1 MLINLRNG
9 AIPHD
14 RLIKI
19 TSGDTQLLFNSF
31 VFAFVFLPIVFCV
44 YFVLGK
50 FKNKEIATLF
60 LVASSLYFYSFYE
73 INFLLLITVSMLVN
87 YSLGTLLTRA
97 TQYKQVILTIGI
109 VFNIALL
116 GYFKYADFFIKNV
129 NALFNTEIGLLYLAL
144 PLGISFITFQQIAY
158 LVDIYRGEI
167 AHSKLSSY
175 MIFSTFFPQLIA
187 GPIVNH
193 KDVMTDYESAD
204 KKKINLDNVSRGLFI
219 FLIGLVKKIVIAD
232 TFAIWVT
239 DGFANYESLTFM
251 EAWFVII
258 AYTVQLYFDFSGYC
272 DMAIGLA
279 LMFNIHIPVNF
290 NSPYKARNIHEFWR
304 RWHMTLNRFL
314 TKYVYFPL
322 GGSRKGE
329 LITWLNILIVFFIS
343 GFWHGAG
350 WTFIIWGMLHGI
362 GSVVLRIV
370 KKYTNIQLPFLFS
383 WFITFLFIVLARVY
397 FRSESVSQAHHMF
410 GTLFTPDWES
420 VVNFFTIPP
429 EIFDTAS
436 DIEVFGFALN
446 TPSILIGALIITL
459 AICFFAKNSIQLLES
474 FTFSWKQIWLI
485 QLLAIL
491 LFATMFFVKKSSVF
505 IYFNF

>member
-1 MLINLRNG
+1 M
-9 AIPHD
+9 
-14 RLIKI
+14 
-19 TSGDTQLLFNSF
+19 LFNSF
-31 VFAFVFLPIVFCV
+31 VFAFVFLPIVLIV
-44 YFVLGK
+44 YFLLGK
-50 FKNKEIATLF
+50 LKNKDISTLF

-73 INFLLLITVSMLVN
+73 IKFLYLITVSMLVN
-87 YSLGTLLTRA
+87 YTLGYILMKSSRYRKATLS
-97 TQYKQVILTIGI
+97 IGI
-109 VFNIALL
+109 IFNLCVL
-116 GYFKYADFFIKNV
+116 GYFKYADFFIESF
-129 NALFNTEIGLLYLAL
+129 NALFKQEVDLLYLAL

-167 AHSKLSSY
+167 TRSKLSSY

-193 KDVMTDYESAD
+193 KDVMDDYENPKNKS
-204 KKKINLDNVSRGLFI
+204 INAKNVSKGLFI

-239 DGFANYESLTFM
+239 DGFANYESLSFS
-251 EAWFVII
+251 EAWFVIV
-258 AYTVQLYFDFSGYC
+258 AYTIQLYFDFSGYC

-279 LMFNIHIPVNF
+279 LMFNIRIPVNF

-329 LITWLNILIVFFIS
+329 IITWLNILLVFFIS

-362 GSVVLRIV
+362 ASVGLRII
-370 KKYTNIQLPFLFS
+370 KKYTKLQMPFLLS
-383 WFITFLFIVLARVY
+383 WFITFMFIVLARVY
-397 FRSESVSQAHHMF
+397 FRSDSVDQAHHMF
-410 GTLFTPDWES
+410 GTLFSPDWTS
-420 VVNFFTIPP
+420 VQQFFTIPAD
-429 EIFDTAS
+429 IFVQAAS
-436 DIEVFGFALN
+436 IEVFGYALN
-446 TPSILIGALIITL
+446 TPAILIGSMIVMLG
-459 AICFFAKNSIQLLES
+459 ICFFAKNSVQLLES
-474 FTFSWKQIWLI
+474 FTFSWKQIWFM
-485 QLLAIL
+485 QFLAIV

>member
-1 MLINLRNG
+1 M
-9 AIPHD
+9 
-14 RLIKI
+14 
-19 TSGDTQLLFNSF
+19 LFNSF

-44 YFVLGK
+44 YFLLGRL
-50 FKNKEIATLF
+50 KNKDISTLF
-60 LVASSLYFYSFYE
+60 LVAASLYFYSYFE
-73 INFLLLITVSMLVN
+73 IKFLYLISFSMAFN
-87 YSLGTLLTRA
+87 YAIGYILMKA
-97 TQYKQVILTIGI
+97 TSYRKGILSVGI
-109 VFNIALL
+109 IFNICIL
-116 GYFKYADFFIKNV
+116 GYFKYADFFIENY
-129 NALFNTEIGLLYLAL
+129 NWIFDQNLDFLYLAL

-167 AHSKLSSY
+167 THSKLSSY

-193 KDVMTDYESAD
+193 KDVMQDYED
-204 KKKINLDNVSRGLFI
+204 PKKKRINWENVSKGSFI

-232 TFAIWVT
+232 TFALWVT
-239 DGFANYESLTFM
+239 DGFNNYTDLTFT

-329 LITWLNILIVFFIS
+329 MITALNIMLVFFIS

-362 GSVVLRIV
+362 GSVFLRFI
-370 KKYTNIQLPFLFS
+370 KKYTNLQFPFLFS
-383 WFITFLFIVLARVY
+383 WFVTFLFIILARVY
-397 FRSESVSQAHHMF
+397 FRSESVAQAHHIF
-410 GTLFTPDWES
+410 GTLFTPDVTS
-420 VVNFFTIPP
+420 VKAFLTTPSA
-429 EIFDTAS
+429 IFADAAA
-436 DIEVFGFALN
+436 IEVAGYALN
-446 TPSILIGALIITL
+446 TPFILIGGLVIML
-459 AICFFAKNSIQLLES
+459 GICFFAKNSIELLHH
-474 FTFSWKQIWLI
+474 FKFNWPHIWFV
-485 QLLAIL
+485 QCLAIL
-491 LFATMFFVKKSSVF
+491 LLATLFFVKKSSVF

>member
-1 MLINLRNG
+1 M
-9 AIPHD
+9 
-14 RLIKI
+14 
-19 TSGDTQLLFNSF
+19 LFNSF
-31 VFAFVFLPIVFCV
+31 VFAFVFLPIVFV
-44 YFVLGK
+44 IYFLLGK
-50 FKNKEIATLF
+50 LKNKNISTLF
-60 LVASSLYFYSFYE
+60 LVASSLYFYSYYE
-73 INFLLLITVSMLVN
+73 IKFLYLITGSMIVN
-87 YSLGTLLTRA
+87 YTIGYILMKA
-97 TQYKQVILTIGI
+97 TKNRKIILTVGI
-109 VFNIALL
+109 LFNVSVL
-116 GYFKYADFFIKNV
+116 GYFKYADFFIENF
-129 NALFNTEIGLLYLAL
+129 NALFNSEVDLLYLAL

-167 AHSKLSSY
+167 AQSKFSSY

-193 KDVMTDYESAD
+193 KDVMQDYENP
-204 KKKINLDNVSRGLFI
+204 KNKRINTENVSKGLFI

-239 DGFANYESLTFM
+239 DGFTNYESLTFA
-251 EAWFVII
+251 EAWFVIV
-258 AYTVQLYFDFSGYC
+258 AYTIQLYFDFSGYC

-279 LMFNIHIPVNF
+279 LMFNIHIPMNF

-329 LITWLNILIVFFIS
+329 IITWLNILIVFFIS

-350 WTFIIWGMLHGI
+350 WTFIIWGMLHGV

-370 KKYTNIQLPFLFS
+370 KKFTNIKLPFLVS
-383 WFITFLFIVLARVY
+383 WFITFMFIVLARVY
-397 FRSESVSQAHHMF
+397 FRSESVEQAHHIF
-410 GTLFTPDWES
+410 GTLFDPSLTS
-420 VVNFFTIPP
+420 VKNFLTVPSELFA
-429 EIFDTAS
+429 TAAQ
-436 DIEVFGFALN
+436 ILVFEAPLN
-446 TPSILIGALIITL
+446 TPLILIISMIVMLG
-459 AICFFAKNSIQLLES
+459 ICFFAKNSVQLLES
-474 FTFSWKQIWLI
+474 FTFNWKQIFYVQFLLI
-485 QLLAIL
+485 V